1 MARREPIQARE
12 YDYLITGSGGG
23 NCHHLNKDEFTALR
37 EFVLENR
44 SDDEDNPR
52 ELMRLCSLRGAGEA
66 IQLLNYV
73 GVVELQDG
81 TQIEILPKIEIA
93 HGAEGEDRRVF
104 LRMLR
109 ELGSSISFKSLNN
122 ARLMADRAPLFEVF
136 VAMFI
141 AEASSLVRTGL
152 RSGYV
157 ARHSEEGFVRGKID
171 FSREVK
177 SGLAHAERIHVI
189 HDEFLVDRPENRLVK
204 TTLIYLR
211 GASRSSENVRAIR
224 RLLSVFE
231 EVGRSHNVD
240 ADFARCVRSRE
251 TAAYQNLLSWSPVF
265 LKHESFTT
273 FSGQSVVSALLFP
286 MERVFEDY
294 VGHVLRRTAYAE
306 GRLNK
311 VLLQAQSEWLF
322 ERKAPLRPDILCE
335 CLGGRR
341 VVLDTKWKRVT
352 SERDL
357 STADLYQM
365 YAYGKRF
372 ATTDEQ
378 MQHVVLLYPWHKE
391 ATRGLFREA
400 RHTSND
406 GVQVDVFFVDLED
419 MDGSMQELLA
429 LIEDPQRL
437 SDGVDKELRF
447 EKRSRG
453 RPCRTG
459 TRAT

>member
-1 MARREPIQARE
+1 MVRREPIQVRE
-12 YDYLITGSGGG
+12 YDYLVTGPSGG
-23 NCHHLNKDEFTALR
+23 NCRHLDKSEFAALR

-44 SDDEDNPR
+44 SDDEDDPR
-52 ELMRLCSLRGAGEA
+52 ELMRLCSPRGMGEA

-73 GVVELQDG
+73 GVVELRDG
-81 TQIEILPKIEIA
+81 TQIEILPKIDIA
-93 HGAEGEDRRVF
+93 HGVEGEDQLIF

-109 ELGSSISFKSLNN
+109 ELGSSMSFKSLDN
-122 ARLMADRAPLFEVF
+122 ARLKTDRAPLFEVF
-136 VAMFI
+136 VAMFV

-152 RSGYV
+152 RSAYV
-157 ARHSEEGFVRGKID
+157 ERNSEESYIRGKID
-171 FSREVK
+171 FARQVK
-177 SGLAHAERIHVI
+177 SSPAHAERIHVI
-189 HDEFLVDRPENRLVK
+189 HDEFLVDRPENRLIK

-211 GASRSSENVRAIR
+211 GASRSNENVRAIR

-251 TAAYQNLLSWSPVF
+251 TAAYQNLLSWCRVF

-273 FSGQSVVSALLFP
+273 FSGQSVASALLFP

-306 GRLNK
+306 GQLNK

-335 CLGGRR
+335 CIAGRR

-378 MQHVVLLYPWHKE
+378 VQHVVLLYPWHKE
-391 ATRGLFREA
+391 VCRGLYREA
-400 RHTSND
+400 RHTSKD
-406 GVQVDVFFVDLED
+406 GVQVDVFFVDLEN
-419 MDGSMQELLA
+419 MDRSIQGLLA
-429 LIEDPQRL
+429 LIEDP
-437 SDGVDKELRF
+437 GEL
-447 EKRSRG
+447 EK
-453 RPCRTG
+453 
-459 TRAT
+459 